1 MANIEIEGRL
11 VKKLEPQSGTS
22 SKGEWVKQEFVVEFK
37 DGNYN
42 SNAVFNV
49 WGFDKVK
56 ELEAFSLGTQI
67 KVSFGINSREFNG
80 RWYTDLRA
88 WRIQASGNAPQSFAG
103 APDSQDRSGAGQFN
117 DVPAGFSPSGGF
129 RTSPPPSLDDIPGD
143 EGSDDLPF

>member
-88 WRIQASGNAPQSFAG
+88 
-103 APDSQDRSGAGQFN
+103 
-117 DVPAGFSPSGGF
+117 
-129 RTSPPPSLDDIPGD
+129 
-143 EGSDDLPF
+143 